1 MISTAPYRRFT
12 TLYLRYISLSNF
24 EYSLYIMTLKLA
36 YTNCVIW
43 REHSFCAVG
52 PLDGPLFS
60 HYLL

>member
-1 MISTAPYRRFT
+1 MISTTPYRRFT
-12 TLYLRYISLSNF
+12 TLYPRYISLFNF

-43 REHSFCAVG
+43 REPSFCAVG
-52 PLDGPLFS
+52 PLDDPLFS